1 MRYMNTQIQE
11 VQKTLSRINSKT
23 VCYSQIPERHIIV
36 KLQKDKLLKT
46 AKRSNYHV
54 PSILIKVAKTSLVVQ

>member
-1 MRYMNTQIQE
+1 MNTQIQE

-23 VCYSQIPERHIIV
+23 ACYSQIPERHIIV

-46 AKRSNYHV
+46 AKKKQLSCTKH
-54 PSILIKVAKTSLVVQ
+54 PHKSC